1 MSLPY
6 SVAVALK
13 EGQALPPQYQDRKLK
28 EPLLVRLMK
37 VTTISADPS
46 LPRGVSCR
54 LTVTMADGRKF
65 ASQVDYA
72 KGSAEAPMTDA
83 EIAAKFSGLAAP
95 VVSAQRSDQIIEL
108 VNRIEACSELGSLMR
123 LTMKAK
129 PARSKSKRA

>member
-65 ASQVDYA
+65 ASQVDY
-72 KGSAEAPMTDA
+72 
-83 EIAAKFSGLAAP
+83 KFSGLAAP